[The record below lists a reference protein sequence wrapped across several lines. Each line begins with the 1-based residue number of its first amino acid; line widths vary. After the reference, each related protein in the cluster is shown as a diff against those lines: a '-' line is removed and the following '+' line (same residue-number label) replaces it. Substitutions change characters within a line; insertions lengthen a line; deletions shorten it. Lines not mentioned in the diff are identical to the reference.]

1 MNLAPTAPTPAQ
13 HRTGPFAGL
22 RARLAAS
29 FKERGCS
36 VTDEELNRI
45 RLVMVVKFCI
55 ALEMF
60 AFCVRLYVLPD
71 FTWQRHTELTLI
83 SLVFLLLEVSM
94 VHVVDFWM
102 NKSVPYARGLARR
115 VVLQITAT
123 LLIAYALNYVAYEFV
138 EPFLPEKV
146 RPVGKPFILMMDTLF
161 IVVLNLLYFG
171 IYFFYN
177 WREEQL
183 KNERVLK
190 ESAQVRFDA
199 LKNQLNPHF
208 LFNSLASLNSLIYE
222 NQELASLFVQQLS
235 RVYRYVL
242 QSKDKE
248 LVSVAVEMDFIQ
260 NYISLLKTRHNGAL
274 EIDLDVPKDKL
285 DAQIVP
291 VTLQIMIENAIKHN
305 STTVE
310 SPLRIRIY
318 TEGENLVVCNNL
330 QRRLRVDHS
339 NKMGLANLQALY
351 AFLSPVPVTVRE
363 TEHEFC
369 VLIPLL

>member
-1 MNLAPTAPTPAQ
+1 M
-13 HRTGPFAGL
+13 
-22 RARLAAS
+22 RARMLAS
-29 FKERGCS
+29 IRERGCS

-45 RLVMVVKFCI
+45 RLVMVIKFCV
-55 ALEMF
+55 ALEAF
-60 AFCVRLYVLPD
+60 AFGIRLFFLPD
-71 FTWQRHTELTLI
+71 FTWQRHFEILLI
-83 SLVFLLLEVSM
+83 SLGFLLLEVGM
-94 VHVVDFWM
+94 VHSIDYWL
-102 NKSVPYARGLARR
+102 NKAAPYTRGLGRR
-115 VVLQITAT
+115 VLLQITIT
-123 LLIAYALNYVAYEFV
+123 LAIAYLINYAAYEFI
-138 EPFLPEKV
+138 EPFLPDKV
-146 RPVGKPFILMMDTLF
+146 KPVGRPFILMLDTLF
-161 IVVLNLLYFG
+161 IVIVNVLYFG

-177 WREEQL
+177 WREEQI

-190 ESAQVRFDA
+190 ESAQVKFDA

-208 LFNSLASLNSLIYE
+208 LFNSLASLNGLIYE

-242 QSKDKE
+242 QSKEKE
-248 LVSVAVEMDFIQ
+248 LVSVAVELDFIQ

-274 EIDLDVPKDKL
+274 EICLDVPKDKQ

-305 STTVE
+305 STTAD
-310 SPLRIRIY
+310 SPLVVRIY
-318 TEGENLVVCNNL
+318 TEDEALVVCNNL

-351 AFLSPVPVTVRE
+351 SFLSPTPVTVRE
-363 TEHEFC
+363 TEKEFS